1 MALVS
6 LQTLGIVGMS
16 LTGLR
21 LEAPEFVL
29 PSQGNA
35 YASFIRLGHMLP
47 LFNLNQISLNNSGNS
62 GAENLLP
69 NNDDSAI

>member
-6 LQTLGIVGMS
+6 IQTLGIVGMS

-21 LEAPEFVL
+21 LEAPEFIV

-35 YASFIRLGHMLP
+35 YASFIRLGQILP
-47 LFNLNQISLNNSGNS
+47 LFNLNQISFNNSG
-62 GAENLLP
+62 
-69 NNDDSAI
+69 